1 MTPAIETDLAIVG
14 SGFAGSLVALIARH
28 LGYSVALIE
37 RGTHPR
43 IVIGEST
50 TPLTNLLLEELCERY
65 RLPEI
70 RTFSKWGTWQRSHP
84 DVACGLKRGF
94 SFFHHSVDGAG
105 VPYKP
110 SSGWGGLAD
119 RDRQLLVAASPHDAI
134 ADTHWY
140 RADFDHF
147 LAQAAQRSGAEYFDR
162 VLLEAAAD
170 SSNGILLHGTR
181 HGQPI
186 AFRARFVIDAT
197 GPRGF
202 LHRAFEL
209 GESPL
214 PGLPPTQA
222 LFSHFTGVGKLA
234 DQCDFSDPP
243 PYPIDDAAVHHLF
256 PGGWVW
262 VLQFN
267 NGITSAGVA
276 CTDEAAG
283 DLGFAGRSSN
293 PADDEASYAA
303 ARQRLLDRLPVL
315 RQQFANAKPIRRFTR
330 ISRLSFRSAQIA
342 GRNWALLPSA
352 AGFVDPLLS
361 TGFPLTLLGIR
372 RLAAMLEA
380 GLDAPGRTSQLADY
394 ASQTDAELLAAAD
407 LVGALYTSLDN
418 FPVFVALT
426 MLYFAAVSYAESAHR
441 LGKPELASSFLL
453 ADHPD
458 FGPSMRALIAR
469 SRSIHSSEQSAH
481 FAADVRRVLS
491 PINVA
496 GLADPA
502 RRNWYPVDASD
513 LLASAQK
520 LHATRDE
527 IENLLDRC
535 GFHPQATI
543 PD

>member
-14 SGFAGSLVALIARH
+14 SGFAGSLVALIARS

-37 RGTHPR
+37 RGKHPR

-94 SFFHHSVDGAG
+94 SFFHHSVDGTG

-147 LAQAAQRSGAEYFDR
+147 LVQAAQRSGAEYFDHA
-162 VLLEAAAD
+162 LLDAAAD
-170 SSNGILLHGTR
+170 SSDGILLHGTR
-181 HGQPI
+181 HGQLI

-202 LHRAFEL
+202 LHRALKL
-209 GESPL
+209 GESAL

-222 LFSHFTGVGKLA
+222 LFSHFSGAGKLA
-234 DQCDFSDPP
+234 DRFDLNESP

-276 CTDEAAG
+276 CTDEAAA
-283 DLGFAGRSSN
+283 DLGFAARSSN
-293 PADDEASYAA
+293 PADDEARYTAA
-303 ARQRLLDRLPVL
+303 WERLLDRLPVL
-315 RQQFANAKPIRRFTR
+315 QQQFASAKPIRPFTH
-330 ISRLSFRSAQIA
+330 IPRLSFRSAQIA

-361 TGFPLTLLGIR
+361 TGFPLTLLGIQ

-380 GLDAPGRTSQLADY
+380 GLDAPNREGQLADY

-407 LVGALYTSLDN
+407 LVGALYASLDN

-426 MLYFAAVSYAESAHR
+426 MVYFAAVSYAESAHR

-453 ADHPD
+453 VDHPD

-469 SRSIHSSEQSAH
+469 SRNVRSNEEAAQ
-481 FAADVRRVLS
+481 FADDVRRAIE
-491 PINVA
+491 PINIA

-513 LLASAQK
+513 LLGSAQK

-527 IENLLDRC
+527 IAKLLDRC